1 MCVCMYICVCVCVCV
16 CVYKVINIYLSVYNA
31 HTNICMWPS
40 GKRLAHKARVVEAG
54 PGLIPGLGGSSEE
67 GNSNP
72 LQYPCLES
80 LMDSQPMGS
89 QKSQKQVSD

>member
-1 MCVCMYICVCVCVCV
+1 M
-16 CVYKVINIYLSVYNA
+16 
-31 HTNICMWPS
+31 
-40 GKRLAHKARVVEAG
+40 EAG

-80 LMDSQPMGS
+80 LMDSQPWGH
-89 QKSQKQVSD
+89 KRVRNKLVTKQQQIEVYTESHFLQLVSLI